1 MAKHRDPLPDD
12 LKELIALCRDG
23 KLFAIQDWIASG
35 KRFSLPPGNYS
46 TSPFDAALDR
56 KKELGL

>member
-23 KLFAIQDWIASG
+23 KLFAVQDWIASG
-35 KRFSLPPGNYS
+35 SLQVVSNATIFHFGILS
-46 TSPFDAALDR
+46 ATMHMAWM
-56 KKELGL
+56 